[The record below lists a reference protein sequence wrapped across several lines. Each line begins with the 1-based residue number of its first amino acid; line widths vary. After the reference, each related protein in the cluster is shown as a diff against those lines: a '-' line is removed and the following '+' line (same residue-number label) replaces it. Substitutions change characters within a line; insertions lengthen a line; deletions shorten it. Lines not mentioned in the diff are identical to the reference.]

1 MIIVRW
7 CIPDMSPKLRDK
19 IRREA
24 YITNEIIIQH
34 EAQRACMSPMT
45 ATDDEAEPHII
56 TAKRVSEVD
65 AAAGGSNHT
74 NRWNRVLGNSLSAFD
89 FDLEVHGS
97 PMVPAAAPPRTGP
110 VEL

>member
-1 MIIVRW
+1 
-7 CIPDMSPKLRDK
+7 MSPKLRDK

-34 EAQRACMSPMT
+34 EAQRVIKSTPN
-45 ATDDEAEPHII
+45 EI
-56 TAKRVSEVD
+56 TETERYVSELD
-65 AAAGGSNHT
+65 TSNH
-74 NRWNRVLGNSLSAFD
+74 WNRVLGNTLTPHD

-97 PMVPAAAPPRTGP
+97 PMCPAVVTSSVGP